1 MNVTGIILGFIGVV
15 LIFAGFRKTYQNW
28 YATFTGKGATSGP
41 VSGETSTTTNTGTV
55 V

>member
-28 YATFTGKGATSGP
+28 YSTFTGKGATSNP
-41 VSGETSTTTNTGTV
+41 VSGESSSTSTTGMV